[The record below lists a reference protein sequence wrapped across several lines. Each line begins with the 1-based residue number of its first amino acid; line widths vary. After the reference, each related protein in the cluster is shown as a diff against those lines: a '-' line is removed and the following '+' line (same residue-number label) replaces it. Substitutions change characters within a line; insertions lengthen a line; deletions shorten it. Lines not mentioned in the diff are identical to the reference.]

1 MRSSDAGSRIVS
13 WCRRSSIATSL
24 GLTSVLVVACS
35 TMPSSSQKPTA
46 APAADCITADAG
58 TARPDAKMVAEL
70 RRSVEAGP
78 LYAVASRS
86 GGAACRISEES
97 GAIRVEYTFR
107 DGTTLRATRNAQIE
121 YSDQEVRF
129 ASPPSESPVAVLTRT
144 EQAAFDGKG
153 CGIDWR
159 RGDTRAA
166 SDDARARETIY
177 RGETCNCQ
185 ARVRNNSAGGVT
197 GLLFRTAC

>member
-1 MRSSDAGSRIVS
+1 MFS
-13 WCRRSSIATSL
+13 WCRSSIATGL
-24 GLTSVLVVACS
+24 VLTSVAALACS
-35 TMPSSSQKPTA
+35 TMPASSQTPTA
-46 APAADCITADAG
+46 APAADCISAG
-58 TARPDAKMVAEL
+58 TGAGRPDAQMVAEL
-70 RRSVEAGP
+70 RRSIEAGP

-86 GGAACRISEES
+86 GGAACRVSGES

-107 DGTTLRATRNAQIE
+107 DGTTLRANRNAQIE
-121 YSDQEVRF
+121 YNDQEVRF
-129 ASPPSESPVAVLTRT
+129 ASPPSESAVAVLTRT

-166 SDDARARETIY
+166 SDDASARETIY

-185 ARVRNNSAGGVT
+185 ARVRSNTTGAVT
-197 GLLFRTAC
+197 GLLFRSAC

>member
-1 MRSSDAGSRIVS
+1 MLS
-13 WCRRSSIATSL
+13 WCRPSIATSL
-24 GLTSVLVVACS
+24 VLTSVVAVACS
-35 TMPSSSQKPTA
+35 TMPASSQTPTA
-46 APAADCITADAG
+46 APAADCISAG
-58 TARPDAKMVAEL
+58 TGAGPDAQMVAEL
-70 RRSVEAGP
+70 RRSIEAGP

-86 GGAACRISEES
+86 GGAACRVSEES

-107 DGTTLRATRNAQIE
+107 DGTTLRANRNAQIE
-121 YSDQEVRF
+121 YGDQEVRF

-166 SDDARARETIY
+166 SDDASARETIY

-185 ARVRNNSAGGVT
+185 ARVRSNATGAVT
-197 GLLFRTAC
+197 RLLFRSAC